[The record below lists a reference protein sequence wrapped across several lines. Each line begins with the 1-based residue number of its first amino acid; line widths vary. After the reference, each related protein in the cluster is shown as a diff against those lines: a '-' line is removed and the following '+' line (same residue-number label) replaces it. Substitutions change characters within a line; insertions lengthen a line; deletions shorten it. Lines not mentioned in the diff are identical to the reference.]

1 MIRAFLAIDL
11 PDSIRSRL
19 ALVQGELKKSHAD
32 VRWVPVGNIHLTLK
46 FFGNV
51 PEAEIEPLAEAAR
64 EVAASQAPLELKATL
79 AGAFPSVTSPRVIWL
94 GLGGDVIPL
103 TQFYH
108 RLEKALAALGYP
120 PEGRAFNP
128 HLTLGRVKSPEGRF
142 RLTKILEKLPPADW
156 PPFQVSEIILFQSV
170 LSPRGS
176 TYTPLQVIKLGGEL

>member
-1 MIRAFLAIDL
+1 MAIDL
-11 PDSIRSRL
+11 PDSIRSGL

-51 PEAEIEPLAEAAR
+51 PEAEIEPLALAAR
-64 EVAASQAPLELKATL
+64 EVAAGQAPLTLQATA
-79 AGAFPSVTSPRVIWL
+79 AGAFPSAASPRVIWL

-103 TQFYH
+103 TQFFH
-108 RLEKALAALGYP
+108 RLEKAFTALGYP

-156 PPFQVSEIILFQSV
+156 PPFRVNEIILFQSV

-176 TYTPLQVIKLGGEL
+176 TYTPLKIIRTRIAE